1 MWLHLRYL
9 RKHQLGKLRRPGAVE
24 NSMPS
29 IIPPPSSALLEGCVE
44 TGVCS
49 TKGGAVYNFSGI
61 QGCVWRPLRIHCAAL
76 KKQYLKMVGF
86 PGRLVD
92 QLKDN
97 ISDEKVF
104 TKLNAIDKFGNDI
117 PEADKWMIWLVSTTL
132 ITLRHTG

>member
-1 MWLHLRYL
+1 M
-9 RKHQLGKLRRPGAVE
+9 
-24 NSMPS
+24 
-29 IIPPPSSALLEGCVE
+29 E

-61 QGCVWRPLRIHCAAL
+61 QGCGMAATADSLRCIEKAVFEDGWISL
-76 KKQYLKMVGF
+76 EG
-86 PGRLVD
+86 LVD

-117 PEADKWMIWLVSTTL
+117 PEADKWMIWVGEHYADNIKALGKIPVAATTMPVF
-132 ITLRHTG
+132 IPIRHTRTSVVL